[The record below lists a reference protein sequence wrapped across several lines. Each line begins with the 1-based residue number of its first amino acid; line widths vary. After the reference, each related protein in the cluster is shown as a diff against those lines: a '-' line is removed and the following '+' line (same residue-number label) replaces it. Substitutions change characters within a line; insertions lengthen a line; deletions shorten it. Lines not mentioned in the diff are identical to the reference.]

1 MIKLINLLENV
12 HSDCVILNLFGSIKI
27 HSMIVRCEF
36 VSLEKLNSGLVKLK
50 NYDFVQK
57 TQTFNVFF
65 CILYRICQIGDT
77 INFWIFAH
85 EKGPQCILT
94 FF

>member
-1 MIKLINLLENV
+1 M
-12 HSDCVILNLFGSIKI
+12 ILNLFGRIEI
-27 HSMIVRCEF
+27 HGMIVRCEF

-50 NYDFVQK
+50 DYDFVQK
-57 TQTFNVFF
+57 TQTFNVFL
-65 CILYRICQIGDT
+65 CILYRICQISDT

-85 EKGPQCILT
+85 EKGTQCILT